1 MVRGIERFKEF
12 FSEYTG
18 RYVIIGGTACDI
30 ILGNEGSEFRAT
42 KDLDIV
48 LLLESLDNNFINRF
62 VEFIKKGGYQHKD
75 RSSGK
80 DQFYR
85 FREPDDP
92 SFPSMIELFC
102 RRPEYMKD
110 ISSQLAPIHISD
122 EVISLSAIL
131 LDDDYYQLLQQGS
144 IEVNGVSVLGLEYLI
159 LFKIKAW
166 IDLSERKQKG
176 EQIDSKNVKKHKN
189 DVLRLTANL
198 NPEIHLTVNDDIRNN
213 IRLFL
218 SEAIANPVDIKKWQI
233 RRLLYNDLIE
243 RIKSCYEI

>member
-1 MVRGIERFKEF
+1 
-12 FSEYTG
+12 
-18 RYVIIGGTACDI
+18 
-30 ILGNEGSEFRAT
+30 
-42 KDLDIV
+42 
-48 LLLESLDNNFINRF
+48 
-62 VEFIKKGGYQHKD
+62 
-75 RSSGK
+75 
-80 DQFYR
+80 
-85 FREPDDP
+85 
-92 SFPSMIELFC
+92 
-102 RRPEYMKD
+102 MKD

-243 RIKSCYEI
+243 RIKSCYGI